1 MPYALNLYHDQIA
14 AGGTTSA
21 ALPAAHRMLYVRHGS
36 VSVNGKVL
44 NADDAIYSDGA
55 VALASSGSPSTAGW
69 AQVWRWELALPN
81 AEPAMAE
88 GENVLTH
95 HRMMR
100 VITSLAMPP
109 GSAWLFRLDQINTP
123 AGRIADRH
131 QHPGPGIRCLLEGSF
146 NVQQDAESVRN
157 VAPGDAWWET
167 GSDTVIAW
175 GSRQMHTRFL
185 RGMILPAECEG
196 NPTGTWLSG
205 AAIAATA
212 KGNWKLYVDKIVT
225 V

>member
-1 MPYALNLYHDQIA
+1 MPYALNLYHDQIGD
-14 AGGTTSA
+14 GGATSA
-21 ALPAAHRMLYVRHGS
+21 ALPAAHRMLFVRHGS
-36 VSVNGKVL
+36 VRIDGKVL
-44 NADDAIYSDGA
+44 NADEAVYSDGA
-55 VALASSGSPSTAGW
+55 VTLTSNHAWTQL
-69 AQVWRWELALPN
+69 WRWELTLPN
-81 AEPAMAE
+81 AAPAMAE

-100 VITSLAMPP
+100 VVTSLNMPQ
-109 GSAWLFRLDQINTP
+109 GSSWLFRLDQINTP

-175 GSRQMHTRFL
+175 GSRQMATRFL

-205 AAIAATA
+205 AAVAATA
-212 KGNWKLYVDKIVT
+212 KGNWKLYADKIIT

>member
-1 MPYALNLYHDQIA
+1 MPYALNLYHDQIGA
-14 AGGTTSA
+14 DPIKGAGATSA
-21 ALPAAHRMLYVRHGS
+21 ALPAAHRMLYVRHGR
-36 VSVNGKVL
+36 VEINGRVL
-44 NADDAIYSDGA
+44 GADDAIYADGA
-55 VALASSGSPSTAGW
+55 VSLKSTGAW
-69 AQVWRWELALPN
+69 SQIWRWELAQLN
-81 AEPAMAE
+81 AAPVLAQ
-88 GENVLTH
+88 GESVLTH
-95 HRMMR
+95 LRMAR
-100 VITSLAMPP
+100 IITTLHMPP
-109 GSAWLFRLDQINTP
+109 GSQWLFRLDQINTP

-146 NVQQDAESVRN
+146 NVQQDAESVRD

-175 GSRQMHTRFL
+175 GSRQMATRFL

-205 AAIAATA
+205 AAVAATA

>member
-1 MPYALNLYHDQIA
+1 MPYALNLYHDQIGA
-14 AGGTTSA
+14 DGTMSA

-36 VSVNGKVL
+36 VAINGKAL
-44 NADDAIYSDGA
+44 NADEAIYSDGA
-55 VALASSGSPSTAGW
+55 VTLAATGTW

-81 AEPAMAE
+81 AAPAMIA

-95 HRMMR
+95 RRMMR
-100 VITSLAMPP
+100 VITSLHMPP
-109 GSAWLFRLDQINTP
+109 GSPWLFRLDQINTP

-146 NVQQDAESVRN
+146 NVQQDAESVRD

-175 GSRQMHTRFL
+175 GSRQMTTRFL
-185 RGMILPAECEG
+185 RGMILPPENEG

-205 AAIAATA
+205 TVVAATA
-212 KGNWKLYVDKIVT
+212 KGNWKLYADKIIT

>member
-1 MPYALNLYHDQIA
+1 MPYALNLYHDQIGA
-14 AGGTTSA
+14 AGATSA

-36 VSVNGKVL
+36 MSINGTVL

-55 VALASSGSPSTAGW
+55 VTLSSSGGW
-69 AQVWRWELALPN
+69 AQIWRWELALPN
-81 AEPAMAE
+81 AAPAMLE

-100 VITSLAMPP
+100 VITSLAIPH
-109 GSAWLFRLDQINTP
+109 GSSWLFRLDQINTP

-146 NVQQDAESVRN
+146 NVQQDAESVRD
-157 VAPGDAWWET
+157 VAPGGAWWET

-175 GSRQMHTRFL
+175 GARQMNTRFL
-185 RGMILPAECEG
+185 RGMILPTECEG

-205 AAIAATA
+205 AAVATTA
-212 KGNWKLYVDKIVT
+212 KGNWKLYVDKIIT